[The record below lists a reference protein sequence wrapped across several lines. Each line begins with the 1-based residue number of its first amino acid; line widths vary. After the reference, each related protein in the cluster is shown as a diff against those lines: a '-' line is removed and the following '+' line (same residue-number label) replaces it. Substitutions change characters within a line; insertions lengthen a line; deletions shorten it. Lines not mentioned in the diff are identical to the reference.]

1 MAGFL
6 FQLLLELLDLGAD
19 DGPTVSFVGIRAVV
33 ILVVALSFVEFFQ
46 RHDLG
51 DDLVGKVLLRG
62 CFGFLSDF
70 FLRG

>member
-19 DGPTVSFVGIRAVV
+19 DRAAVTFTGIRAVV
-33 ILVVALSFVEFFQ
+33 ILMIALGLVEFFQ
-46 RHDLG
+46 RHDLR
-51 DDLVGKVLLRG
+51 DDLVGKILLRG
-62 CFGFLSDF
+62 SFGFLGDF